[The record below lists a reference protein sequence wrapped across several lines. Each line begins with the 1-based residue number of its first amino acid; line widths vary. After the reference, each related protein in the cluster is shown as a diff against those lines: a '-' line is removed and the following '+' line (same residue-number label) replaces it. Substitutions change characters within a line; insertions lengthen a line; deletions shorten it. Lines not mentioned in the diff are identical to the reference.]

1 MVKVLRYDARR
12 DAYNFTLKG
21 YIVPA
26 VRMTQRSK
34 WSPRAKR
41 YLTSQTKIGW
51 RLKLQMRENDWE
63 MLPESTPLWASIIIH
78 RAGGLHTCDLD
89 NQVKAI
95 LDAAQGIVFK
105 NDLWIDDI
113 KAQRMLSDDKID
125 WAEFRIG
132 LMGAI

>member
-1 MVKVLRYDARR
+1 M
-12 DAYNFTLKG
+12 YNFTLKG
-21 YIVPA
+21 YIVPYTRVRNRGWQSA
-26 VRMTQRSK
+26 VG
-34 WSPRAKR
+34 KR
-41 YLTSQTKIGW
+41 YYTSQEKIGW

-63 MLPESTPLWASIIIH
+63 MLPESTPLWASVIIH

-105 NDLWIDDI
+105 NDLWFDDI
-113 KAQRMLSDDKID
+113 NAQRMLSDDKID